1 MMGEGQFLRFRT
13 ILYLLS
19 MHMGGS
25 EQGVI
30 VKDIPLKPDA

>member
-1 MMGEGQFLRFRT
+1 MGEGQFLRFRT

-25 EQGVI
+25 EQGMI
-30 VKDIPLKPDA
+30 VKDLSLKLDA